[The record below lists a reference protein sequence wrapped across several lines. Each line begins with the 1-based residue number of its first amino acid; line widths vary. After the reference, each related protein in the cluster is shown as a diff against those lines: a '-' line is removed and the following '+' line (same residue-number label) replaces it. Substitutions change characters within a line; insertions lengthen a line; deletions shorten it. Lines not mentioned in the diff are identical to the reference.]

1 MKSGNDSIQEWGDG
15 RRANDDRPVY
25 QVSAQY
31 EIDDS
36 RQQAVRAGS
45 GVGSSTLREGVRG
58 MPRAGITEVLIALG
72 HNAEARIAVCWR
84 NPFGGVFKAS
94 TMPGVEVESFCST
107 KSTSYDVWFSPN
119 ATLCAD
125 PGRKG
130 TARQVAGLRVLP
142 IDLDAKF
149 NGLFDVDTCEKVK
162 EVISNELG
170 VEPTVTIYSGH
181 GIQPLWTVEPQPTAT
196 DEDYAEAVAFVD
208 RWGLYVAD
216 VAEEFGGKVDDVFN
230 LDRLQRM
237 PGTFNWKD
245 SDEPVEATAVVSEMA
260 RPLTRVDLDAAF
272 NKRGIPEV
280 APRPVSRGDE
290 SREHGDW
297 QWAPTTC
304 AYALGALQ
312 DWLGDETRDSRH
324 NWLGY
329 RLTKLHAFRRNGCLA
344 EDDFE
349 AAFEQLAEEFD
360 SRKGVDEQSFREF
373 DSWDDW
379 GQAKV
384 ESMTEEELAE
394 ELGGHTHDW
403 GFDLRDNK
411 WRSGKP
417 KLGEGTLEETFASEI
432 TPRRTRWAWEN
443 TYVSNALGIL
453 AGPEGLGKST
463 LAYWMIARLT
473 RGDLP
478 GEWLGTPR
486 HCIIIASEDTW
497 AETIVPR
504 LIAADADLD
513 LVSKVKKRTTETS
526 FGDVSLPDDI
536 PALEKLIRK
545 RETALILLD
554 PLLARIDGRIDTHKD
569 AEVRI
574 ALGPLKDLAEKCAV
588 SIVGIMHLNKSKS
601 TDPSRA
607 LMASR
612 AFSAVARSTA
622 YVLRDSEA
630 KHGRLFGGHKNNV
643 GPDGQAMRRF
653 TIENRVLDE
662 HSDPDDGTAI
672 STGALVWGEWS
683 DDTVEDAFRKHSED
697 RVDPSATDEAVAWL
711 EDFLAEVGGCMLRR
725 DLQVKWRANGFS
737 DKVARSARERSTVCT
752 VNTQTVPRQ
761 TFWRLKDHSCDRCA
775 PSAASAAKQH
785 EASEVGPNACDA
797 PGPGEVSLGTTGL
810 ERARLECEVTVAPVV
825 PNKSVPQREGTTDW
839 DDEEV
844 VSEDW
849 YETNIGCL
857 QRRDPA

>member
-1 MKSGNDSIQEWGDG
+1 MHEPNNIPEEKGNG
-15 RRANDDRPVY
+15 RRANDDRSAY
-25 QVSAQY
+25 QVDARY
-31 EIDDS
+31 ETDDS

-45 GVGSSTLREGVRG
+45 GVGSSTHGEGLRNV
-58 MPRAGITEVLIALG
+58 PRAGITEVLMALG
-72 HNAEARIAVCWR
+72 HDAEDRIAVGWR
-84 NPFGGVFKAS
+84 SQFRGAFKAA
-94 TMPGVEVESFCST
+94 TMPGVEVGNFCST
-107 KSTSYDVWFSPN
+107 KSTSYDMWFSPN

-130 TARQVAGLRVLP
+130 NARQVAGLRVLP
-142 IDLDAKF
+142 IDLDAKED
-149 NGLFDVDTCEKVK
+149 GLFDLATCEKAM

-181 GIQPLWTVEPQPTAT
+181 GMQPLWTVESQPTGT

-245 SDEPVEATAVVSEMA
+245 SDEPVEATAVVSEVA

-272 NKRGIPEV
+272 NKRSIPEV

-329 RLTKLHAFRRNGCLA
+329 RLTKLHAFHRNGCLA

-360 SRKGVDEQSFREF
+360 SRKGVDEQSFREL

-379 GQAKV
+379 GRAKV

-394 ELGGHTHDW
+394 ELGRHTHDFE
-403 GFDLRDNK
+403 FDLRDHK
-411 WRSGKP
+411 RLRGKP
-417 KLGEGTLEETFASEI
+417 KSGEGTLEETFASEI

-478 GEWLGTPR
+478 GEWFGTPR

-588 SIVGIMHLNKSKS
+588 SIVGIMHLNKSRS
-601 TDPSRA
+601 ADPSRA

-622 YVLRDSEA
+622 YVLRDPEA
-630 KHGRLFGGHKNNV
+630 KQGRLFGGHKNNV

-653 TIENRVLDE
+653 TIENRILEE
-662 HSDPDDGTAI
+662 HFDPDDGTAI
-672 STGALVWGEWS
+672 ATGALVWGEWS

-711 EDFLAEVGGCMLRR
+711 EDYLAEVGGCMLRR

-737 DKVARSARERSTVCT
+737 DKVARSARERSTVRT

-761 TFWRLKDHSCDRCA
+761 TVWHLKDHSCDQCA
-775 PSAASAAKQH
+775 PSAASAADQH
-785 EASEVGPNACDA
+785 VTESSGVGPDACEA
-797 PGPGEVSLGTTGL
+797 PGFGESSLGTTGL
-810 ERARLECEVTVAPVV
+810 ERARLKRGVTVGPVV
-825 PNKSVPQREGTTDW
+825 PNESPPAREGTTDW
-839 DDEEV
+839 DDEEHLPD
-844 VSEDW
+844 DW
-849 YETNIGCL
+849 YEKNIASI
-857 QRRDPA
+857 RRA